1 MSCCSDTAV
10 FKITIYSMKA
20 RLKGKKSHCEIQ
32 KAYLEGNS
40 EAKSKLLERGLKK
53 GSHPGGV
60 AVSF

>member
-40 EAKSKLLERGLKK
+40 EAKSKLLERGLK
-53 GSHPGGV
+53 
-60 AVSF
+60 